1 MSVYKKIKMLSV
13 QDNNQ
18 LIENVEHLEKMET
31 GVKGRRLTRAEKSR
45 VAAQGRRDK
54 EAVEMANLIDLL
66 PYEPSALSKM
76 DKNSLLELIL
86 NYLRMKQYL
95 EKEMAKLSLQDVEP
109 TTEEK
114 SPMPVVKKNG
124 THHLVLNGV
133 EQCKVEESQLM
144 LEAMN
149 GFLLLLDRKKKIL
162 YVSDGV
168 ATHLGI
174 DQVQLLGK
182 KVTTLIHP
190 SDIPELKKQF
200 NLKPCEMHCS
210 CPVNMDNS
218 DKHVPHLDDN
228 RVFYLRM
235 KCVLKKNGIRTKQ
248 SGFVLMQCSG
258 RLKMRATA
266 SRANSY
272 SVDGLICIC
281 RPMQTNSVMEI
292 RLDGSMFISR
302 HDLGMKF
309 TFCDPRIATLIGYD
323 PEEVIGKTA
332 YQFHN
337 PLDAKLVGD
346 CHQKLI
352 VKGSSVSNYYRFIG
366 KNCQWVWMQTR
377 ATIIYNTSNV
387 PQYIVCMNYI
397 ISEEEGEQFLRMQQG
412 HILQSLDGAQAI
424 EPVKSSKSE
433 DQHSD
438 NGYWSSNSPYS
449 SHHPS
454 PGSTD
459 GPTAGSTENLST
471 GNEFPTGVF
480 QQVVDTIN
488 SHSSPPEEVLKI
500 LEEIEKEGRK
510 RSPGNTTPYS
520 KTFTASAMDTVT
532 PGNQTPSYQ
541 NLLDSEPHSIQSN
554 HIANLPTTSEHNAIC
569 ENNSTVP
576 SQGLMNV
583 QIAALNSTDFAPGC
597 AVTEALPQEITDFCM
612 QYCNSMADQQ
622 AQQVLSELGQNSFGA
637 EFEQFE
643 SESEMNGMNHCDLT
657 LNAPESMNGHV
668 SVSNTGTMLNLPQ
681 AMTSTASVPP
691 PPQYPLHVG
700 NHIAV
705 PSTTTGSYQYPMS
718 PESWISSPSSY
729 VSHQSPMSSA
739 CSPMSSV
746 CSPMH
751 ATSPYPCSPHMQE
764 VSGFISSEVTSAPSN
779 IPLSNGNL
787 MSPGSQT
794 NGIISPAY
802 MGQPLPSPG
811 MVRQNSPP
819 TQRQTRDTNMTEL
832 EKVLRGCS
840 SNASIFT
847 TKNNCKES
855 QNSTLLQ
862 KMLTGQLT
870 GESYRAMEKQ
880 RKKTRHY
887 PF

>member
-1 MSVYKKIKMLSV
+1 MAVCTSRAAHVFRNVRIFKIRLPTLMHQKKF
-13 QDNNQ
+13 
-18 LIENVEHLEKMET
+18 
-31 GVKGRRLTRAEKSR
+31 R
-45 VAAQGRRDK
+45 
-54 EAVEMANLIDLL
+54 
-66 PYEPSALSKM
+66 
-76 DKNSLLELIL
+76 
-86 NYLRMKQYL
+86 
-95 EKEMAKLSLQDVEP
+95 EMAKLSLKDTEP
-109 TTEEK
+109 ATEEK

-133 EQCKVEESQLM
+133 EEQCLVEESTLM

-174 DQVQLLGK
+174 DQVHLLGK
-182 KVTTLIHP
+182 KVTCLIHP

-210 CPVNMDNS
+210 CPVNQENNE
-218 DKHVPHLDDN
+218 KHVPHLDDN

-281 RPMQTNSVMEI
+281 RPMQSNSIMEI

-302 HDLGMKF
+302 HDLGMTF

-337 PLDAKLVGD
+337 PLDARLVGD

-352 VKGSSVSNYYRFIG
+352 VKGSSVSKYYRFIG

-412 HILQSLDGAQAI
+412 HTLQLLDGSQTI
-424 EPVKSSKSE
+424 EPAKCSKAE
-433 DQHSD
+433 DQISD

-459 GPTAGSTENLST
+459 GPVAGSSAESS

-480 QQVVDTIN
+480 QQVVDTIDSN
-488 SHSSPPEEVLKI
+488 SRSEEVMKI
-500 LEEIEKEGRK
+500 LEEIEKEGQK
-510 RSPGNTTPYS
+510 HSPGQTSSYQ
-520 KTFTASAMDTVT
+520 KTYKTSAVDT
-532 PGNQTPSYQ
+532 PGNQPPQYQ
-541 NLLDSEPHSIQSN
+541 TIMDSDSEAVKSN
-554 HIANLPTTSEHNAIC
+554 CFSNLPPSTEPSGFC
-569 ENNSTVP
+569 DNSSAMP

-583 QIAALNSTDFAPGC
+583 QIAALNSTDFVPC
-597 AVTEALPQEITDFCM
+597 NAVTEALPQEITDFCM
-612 QYCNSMADQQ
+612 QYCNSLVDQQ
-622 AQQVLSELGQNSFGA
+622 AHQVLSELRHTNFVSELAQFG
-637 EFEQFE
+637 EN
-643 SESEMNGMNHCDLT
+643 EMNGMNPCDMASL
-657 LNAPESMNGHV
+657 SGQI
-668 SVSNTGTMLNLPQ
+668 SVSNVDPMMDLSQ
-681 AMTSTASVPP
+681 AVTTTDSVS
-691 PPQYPLHVG
+691 PPQYPLGVG
-700 NHIAV
+700 NPLAV
-705 PSTTTGSYQYPMS
+705 PCTSSPSYQYPMS
-718 PESWISSPSSY
+718 PESWMSSPHSY
-729 VSHQSPMSSA
+729 VSHTSPMSSA

-746 CSPMH
+746 CSPMS
-751 ATSPYPCSPHMQE
+751 ATSPYPCSPH
-764 VSGFISSEVTSAPSN
+764 VPDVAGFINPAVTSAPCN
-779 IPLSNGNL
+779 IPLTNANL
-787 MSPGSQT
+787 MSPCTQA
-794 NGIISPAY
+794 NGMISHSY
-802 MGQPLPSPG
+802 NGQPVASPG
-811 MVRQNSPP
+811 MANQQNSPP
-819 TQRQTRDTNMTEL
+819 AQRNSRDSSMTEL

-840 SNASIFT
+840 TNASIFT
-847 TKNNCKES
+847 TKNPCKEPHS
-855 QNSTLLQ
+855 STLLQ

-870 GESYRAMEKQ
+870 GESYRAMERQ
-880 RKKTRHY
+880 RKKKRHF
-887 PF
+887 P